1 MFESTIINRRF
12 SMSESKVILITGAS
26 SGNGQATAQLLAQQ
40 GYQVFGTSRT
50 PTASEQALKYK
61 ILTLDVDSDESVA
74 ACVKSVLEQA
84 GRIDVLVNN
93 AGYEQGGALEEIS
106 LDEAHAQFET
116 NFFGVVRTVKAV
128 LPLMRKQKSGHII
141 NISSLA
147 GLAGAPFLGMYNAS
161 KFALEGYTEVLRQ
174 EVKPFQIQVSLI
186 EVGFLN
192 TPLKNKRQLATQPI
206 SEYDV
211 WRTRAMN
218 SIREYE
224 EKGPDA
230 GLIAN
235 TILKI
240 IESKTPRLRYIV
252 GQQAK
257 QTMWFRWL
265 LPEAMFEQGTRSSF
279 NLDKVK

>member
-1 MFESTIINRRF
+1 
-12 SMSESKVILITGAS
+12 
-26 SGNGQATAQLLAQQ
+26 
-40 GYQVFGTSRT
+40 
-50 PTASEQALKYK
+50 
-61 ILTLDVDSDESVA
+61 
-74 ACVKSVLEQA
+74 
-84 GRIDVLVNN
+84 
-93 AGYEQGGALEEIS
+93 
-106 LDEAHAQFET
+106 
-116 NFFGVVRTVKAV
+116 
-128 LPLMRKQKSGHII
+128 
-141 NISSLA
+141 
-147 GLAGAPFLGMYNAS
+147 
-161 KFALEGYTEVLRQ
+161 
-174 EVKPFQIQVSLI
+174 
-186 EVGFLN
+186 
-192 TPLKNKRQLATQPI
+192 
-206 SEYDV
+206 
-211 WRTRAMN
+211 MN